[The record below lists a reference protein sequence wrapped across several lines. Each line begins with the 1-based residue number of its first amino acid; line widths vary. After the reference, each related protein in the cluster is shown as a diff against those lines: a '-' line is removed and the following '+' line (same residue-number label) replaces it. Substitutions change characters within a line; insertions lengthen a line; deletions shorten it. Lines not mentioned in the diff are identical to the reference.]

1 MIISKKRRPVPLLL
15 IPALFALLLL
25 SACDDTDTPP
35 AIQKRSP
42 GHLVETIS
50 AEIKPVSHQQVLSG
64 TLEAATTLR
73 LHNEE
78 SGLITRIPFHEGDAV
93 KQGALL
99 VALVSDMIRAE
110 LDKAMAQRQQAGIDY
125 NRLKKLLP
133 RNLASEEAVARSLTT
148 LNIAIA
154 EEQLQQLRMDRTRI
168 KAPFDGV
175 VSQRNNEPGDAVD
188 AHSHIMS
195 LIKPDSLLV
204 KVRVSDQWLMLVKP
218 GDAMQLTI
226 DALGD
231 MKHSAY
237 IKRIHPEID
246 AATRKGTIELVLRP
260 LPEQARAGQL
270 ARVHFQSQAHEL
282 LVLPAHTIHHDINGA
297 YAYLAVKVEEGKTI
311 ARQRYLTKGR
321 RFGEWVEIIDGLDA
335 GDQIITKGFLSLR
348 DDKAISVV
356 AQETG
361 SARPEFTRPEITDP
375 DIINSDNT
383 APANT
388 AP

>member
-1 MIISKKRRPVPLLL
+1 MIISKKHRLVSLLL
-15 IPALFALLLL
+15 IPSLFALLLL
-25 SACDDTDTPP
+25 SACDDTGKPP
-35 AIQKRSP
+35 VKQKTSP
-42 GHLVETIS
+42 GHLVET
-50 AEIKPVSHQQVLSG
+50 ATVELKPVNHQQVLSG
-64 TLEAATTLR
+64 TLEAAMTLR

-78 SGLITRIPFHEGDAV
+78 SGLITHIPFHEGDAV

-99 VALVSDMIRAE
+99 VALDSDMIRAE
-110 LDKAMAQRQQAGIDY
+110 LDKATAQRQQAGIDY

-133 RNLASEEAVARSLTT
+133 KNLASEEEVARSLTT

-154 EEQLQQLRMDRTRI
+154 EERLQQLRMDRTRI
-168 KAPFDGV
+168 MAPFDGV

-204 KVRVSDQWLMLVKP
+204 KVRVSDQWLTLVKP
-218 GDAMQLTI
+218 GDAMQLSI
-226 DALGD
+226 DALGEV
-231 MKHSAY
+231 KHSAY

-246 AATRKGTIELVLRP
+246 AATRKGTIELELRP

-297 YAYLAVKVEEGKTI
+297 YAYLAVNAEEGKTI

-321 RFGEWVEIIDGLDA
+321 RFGEWVEIIEGLDA
-335 GDQIITKGFLSLR
+335 GDQIITKGYLSLR
-348 DDKAISVV
+348 DGKAVSVV
-356 AQETG
+356 NQETG
-361 SARPEFTRPEITDP
+361 SAGP
-375 DIINSDNT
+375 DIIDSDNT

>member
-1 MIISKKRRPVPLLL
+1 MIISKKHRPVSLLM

-25 SACDDTDTPP
+25 SACDDTGKAP
-35 AIQKRSP
+35 AAQKRSP

-50 AEIKPVSHQQVLSG
+50 VELKPVSHQQVLSG
-64 TLEAATTLR
+64 TLEAAITLR

-78 SGLITRIPFHEGDAV
+78 AGLITRIPFYEGDAV

-99 VALVSDMIRAE
+99 VALDSDMIRAE
-110 LDKAMAQRQQAGIDY
+110 LDKATAQRQQANIDY

-133 RNLASEEAVARSLTT
+133 KKLTSEEEVARSLTT

-154 EEQLQQLRMDRTRI
+154 EERMQQLRMDRTRI
-168 KAPFDGV
+168 RAPFYGI

-204 KVRVSDQWLMLVKP
+204 KVRVSDQWLTLVKT

-231 MKHSAY
+231 VKHSAY

-270 ARVHFQSQAHEL
+270 ARVHFQSQAREL

-297 YAYLAVKVEEGKTI
+297 YAYLAINNEEGKTI

-335 GDQIITKGFLSLR
+335 GDQVITKGYLSLR
-348 DDKAISVV
+348 DGKAISVV

-361 SARPEFTRPEITDP
+361 SAMPEITDR

>member
-1 MIISKKRRPVPLLL
+1 MIISKKHRPVSLLL
-15 IPALFALLLL
+15 IPALFTLLLL
-25 SACDDTDTPP
+25 TACDDTGKAPV
-35 AIQKRSP
+35 IQKRSP
-42 GHLVETIS
+42 GHLVEAAS
-50 AEIKPVSHQQVLSG
+50 VELKPVSHQQVLSG

-78 SGLITRIPFHEGDAV
+78 SGLITQIPFHEGDAV

-99 VALVSDMIRAE
+99 VALDSDMIKAE
-110 LDKAMAQRQQAGIDY
+110 LDKATAQRQQADIDY

-154 EEQLQQLRMDRTRI
+154 EERMQQLRMDRTRI
-168 KAPFDGV
+168 RAPFDGV

-204 KVRVSDQWLMLVKP
+204 KVRVSDQWLTLVKP
-218 GDAMQLTI
+218 GDTMQLTI

-231 MKHSAY
+231 VKHSAY

-335 GDQIITKGFLSLR
+335 DDQIITKGFLSLR
-348 DDKAISVV
+348 DGKAISVV
-356 AQETG
+356 VEETG
-361 SARPEFTRPEITDP
+361 NAKPEITDP

>member
-1 MIISKKRRPVPLLL
+1 MIISKKRRPVSLLL
-15 IPALFALLLL
+15 IPALFALLPL
-25 SACDDTDTPP
+25 SACDDTGEAPVK
-35 AIQKRSP
+35 QKRSP
-42 GHLVETIS
+42 VHLVET
-50 AEIKPVSHQQVLSG
+50 ATVELKPVSHQQVLSG

-78 SGLITRIPFHEGDAV
+78 SGLITHIPFHEGDVV
-93 KQGALL
+93 KKGELL
-99 VALVSDMIRAE
+99 VALDSDMIRAE
-110 LDKAMAQRQQAGIDY
+110 LDKATALRQQTSIDY

-133 RNLASEEAVARSLTT
+133 KNLASEEEVARSLTT

-154 EEQLQQLRMDRTRI
+154 EEQIQQLRMDRTRI

-204 KVRVSDQWLMLVKP
+204 KVRVSDQWLTLVKP

-231 MKHSAY
+231 VKHSAY
-237 IKRIHPEID
+237 IERIHPEID

-260 LPEQARAGQL
+260 LPDQARAGQL

-282 LVLPAHTIHHDINGA
+282 LVLPVHTIHHDINGA
-297 YAYLAVKVEEGKTI
+297 YAYLAVNNKEGKTI

-321 RFGEWVEIIDGLDA
+321 RFGEWIEIIDGLDA

-348 DDKAISVV
+348 DGKAISVV

-361 SARPEFTRPEITDP
+361 SAGSEITEP
-375 DIINSDNT
+375 DITEPEIINSDNT

>member
-1 MIISKKRRPVPLLL
+1 MIIAKKQRPVSLLL
-15 IPALFALLLL
+15 ILALFTLLLL
-25 SACDDTDTPP
+25 SACNDTGTPP
-35 AIQKRSP
+35 AKQKRSP
-42 GHLVETIS
+42 GHLVETVTVKL
-50 AEIKPVSHQQVLSG
+50 KPVSHQQVLSG
-64 TLEAATTLR
+64 TLEATTTLR

-78 SGLITRIPFHEGDAV
+78 SGLITQIPFHEGDAV
-93 KQGALL
+93 NQDALL
-99 VALVSDMIRAE
+99 IALDSDMIRAE
-110 LDKAMAQRQQAGIDY
+110 LDKATAQRQQANIDY

-133 RNLASEEAVARSLTT
+133 KNLTSEEEVARSLTT

-154 EEQLQQLRMDRTRI
+154 EERMQQLRMDRTRI
-168 KAPFDGV
+168 RAPFDGV

-204 KVRVSDQWLMLVKP
+204 KVRVSDQWLTLVKT

-231 MKHSAY
+231 VKHSAY
-237 IKRIHPEID
+237 IERIHPEID
-246 AATRKGTIELVLRP
+246 ATTRKGTIELVLRP

-270 ARVHFQSQAHEL
+270 ARVHFQSQAYEL

-297 YAYLAVKVEEGKTI
+297 YAYLAVDAEAGKTI

-321 RFGEWVEIIDGLDA
+321 RFGEWIEIIDGLDV
-335 GDQIITKGFLSLR
+335 GDQVVTRGFLSLR
-348 DDKAISVV
+348 DGKAISVV
-356 AQETG
+356 GQE
-361 SARPEFTRPEITDP
+361 ARGARS
-375 DIINSDNT
+375 DILNSDNT
-383 APANT
+383 PPANA